1 MGQIAHGSKVTMHLS
16 LSLPDGTEALSTF
29 GEDPLQF
36 TMGDS
41 TLQPDMEYALF
52 GLKPGDEQTLTLTAE
67 QAYGPHDEN
76 LIQQVPRNSFP
87 DSMEPERGQIV
98 AFTTEDGG
106 EAPGLILAVTDQYVE
121 VDFNH
126 PLSGK
131 EIVYRVQILQVENT

>member
-1 MGQIAHGSKVTMHLS
+1 MGQIAHGSTVTMHLS
-16 LSLPDGTEALSTF
+16 LSLTDGTEALSTF

-52 GLKPGDEQTLTLTAE
+52 GLKPGDKQTLTLTAE

>member
-1 MGQIAHGSKVTMHLS
+1 MGQIAHGSKVTMHIS

-29 GEDPLQF
+29 GEEPLQF

-52 GLKPGDEQTLTLTAE
+52 GLKTGDEQTLTLTAE
-67 QAYGPHDEN
+67 QAYGPHDKN
-76 LIQQVPRNSFP
+76 LIQKLPRNAFP

-98 AFTTEDGG
+98 AFATEEGG
-106 EAPGLILAVTDQYVE
+106 EAPGLILAVTDQDVE

-131 EIVYRVQILQVENT
+131 EVIYRVQILQVDGT

>member
-1 MGQIAHGSKVTMHLS
+1 MGQIAHGSTVTMHLS
-16 LSLPDGTEALSTF
+16 LSLTDGTEALSTF